1 MFKGVPLTLGV
12 EEEYQIIDAESRA
25 LDSYVSKILP
35 DGRVRLQDQVKEEF
49 MMSQIEVGS
58 QVCANIDVAVRRSAR
73 ARGGRV

>member
-58 QVCANIDVAVRRSAR
+58 QVCANIRRGTGGVVSATGC
-73 ARGGRV
+73 AD